1 MCCFLGAAPVFAQ
14 TLRIYHIDVE
24 QADSAFLVNANG
36 KTLLIVSENYGHG
49 KRINAVMDQAGDTQV
64 DAFLD
69 SHYHEDH
76 FGGIDDLR
84 TLGVSILES
93 YDRGKRDTAD
103 KTKAPRRTTCRR
115 SARTR
120 TQ

>member
-1 MCCFLGAAPVFAQ
+1 M
-14 TLRIYHIDVE
+14 
-24 QADSAFLVNANG
+24 
-36 KTLLIVSENYGHG
+36 
-49 KRINAVMDQAGDTQV
+49 MDQAGVTQG

-76 FGGIDDLR
+76 FGGIDALR

-93 YDRGKRDTAD
+93 YDRGKRDTVSAPD
-103 KTKAPRRTTCRR
+103 KTKAPIMTTCRR